1 MAGAGEGGVGIT
13 HQITV
18 STATSAL
25 DTAMV
30 TSIAP
35 AQPTYARA
43 WQSGTTTNAAQVQRV
58 DASPA
63 EPRPLER
70 PERPVIEQRSG

>member
-1 MAGAGEGGVGIT
+1 MSIATWPAVMAGVGEGGVGIT
-13 HQITV
+13 HRITV

-35 AQPTYARA
+35 AQPTFARA
-43 WQSGTTTNAAQVQRV
+43 GQSGTIHQRG
-58 DASPA
+58 ANPA
-63 EPRPLER
+63 
-70 PERPVIEQRSG
+70 G